1 VSQQAHTH
9 VHTHSHGHSHAHGH
23 AAARAGAR
31 YKGRL
36 LAALAVLGVVTVV
49 QVAAGL
55 ATRSLA
61 LLSDGGH
68 MLTDVSGLGMALAA
82 IHVADRNEAG
92 QSDQGDTASHRT
104 FGLYRLEILAAL
116 ANAVLLFGVAGY
128 VVVEAVRRFGDA
140 PHVLAGPMLVV
151 AIVGLAA
158 NLVAFALLR
167 SGSSESLNVEGAYL
181 EVLSDL
187 LGSIGVIVAAVVL
200 ALTDWAWVDPVVGV
214 GIGLFILPR
223 AWRLGAQAVRI
234 LVQAAPPGTDL
245 DGLAAELRGLDG
257 VVDVHDLHVWTLTS
271 EMDVAS
277 AHLMVCAGADSHG
290 VLDRAR
296 DVLRD
301 GYGIAHATLQVE
313 PDTHRGCEEL
323 TW

>member
-1 VSQQAHTH
+1 MSQHTH
-9 VHTHSHGHSHAHGH
+9 TQSHGHGHTHGQ

-31 YKGRL
+31 HKGRL

-61 LLSDGGH
+61 LLSDAGH

-82 IHVADRNEAG
+82 IHVADRSQSG
-92 QSDQGDTASHRT
+92 QSQNGQGDAASHRT

-128 VVVEAVRRFGDA
+128 VLFEAIRRFGDA

-158 NLVAFALLR
+158 NVVAFALLR
-167 SGSSESLNVEGAYL
+167 NGSSESLNVEGAYL

-200 ALTDWAWVDPVVGV
+200 AITDWAWVDPVVGV

-277 AHLMVCAGADSHG
+277 AHLMVCAGTDSHG

-313 PDTHRGCEEL
+313 PDTHRGCDEL